1 MIESS
6 LLVSTAIQGY
16 KWLQVWHERQANPPH
31 LPQHAILA
39 FQRFKDA
46 YDSKNIYKLGVLIS
60 SNYRGDMFGVTSKQ
74 AYLNTQKRVFNVLP
88 WFINP
93 CLCINVYS
101 IVDDTP
107 EQFCAIIDTQS
118 MGTAM
123 GIPVFTYD
131 SAPVRCRIRKE
142 SGLWVISEMFV
153 EERLV

>member
-1 MIESS
+1 MFESG
-6 LLVSTAIQGY
+6 LLVSTAIQGL
-16 KWLQVWHERQANPPH
+16 KWLQVWHEEQANPPH
-31 LPQHAILA
+31 LPQHAILT

-46 YDSKNIYKLGVLIS
+46 YDSKNSYKLGLLIS
-60 SNYRGDMFGVTSKQ
+60 ANYTGDLFGVTSKH
-74 AYLNTQKRVFNVLP
+74 AYLNTQRRVFDALP

-107 EQFCAIIDTQS
+107 EHFCAIIDTQS
-118 MGTAM
+118 RGTAM

-131 SAPVRCRIRKE
+131 SAPVRCRIQKE

-153 EERLV
+153 EKRLV